1 MTRLTPE
8 LTPKPESGG
17 PPARLADRIGSKALA
32 LGFDKV
38 GFSRAVP
45 LGSRSGLEKW
55 LESGHQAE
63 MHWMSR
69 NAAKRQ
75 DPSLILADVR
85 TVLSVAVNYYHP
97 LDHSE
102 NPRHG
107 KISRYAWGLDYHRLL
122 RARLKELAGWIAEAL
137 PPANGLFYSDTGPV
151 MDKVWAHKAGL
162 GWIGKHSNL
171 VSRDR
176 GSWLFLGEILLDL
189 ELPETGESGN
199 FCGSCRRCL
208 DACPTGAIV
217 APYVVDSR
225 LCISYLTI
233 ELRGPIPLELRPL
246 IGARIFG
253 CDDCLDVCPWN
264 RFAQPSQEKDFY
276 PSPGNQAPVLME
288 LMRMSPREFSQR
300 FRLSPIRRCGYA
312 GFLRNVAIALGNS
325 GLPEA
330 VPSLTVAL
338 HHPESLVRRHGAWG
352 LGRVGGREARSE
364 LLQAVA
370 TESDPSVRSEIR
382 LALDRLQF
390 RHSSPSTGPPA
401 FLG

>member
-1 MTRLTPE
+1 MTRLT
-8 LTPKPESGG
+8 LKPETAS
-17 PPARLADRIGSKALA
+17 PLPRLADRIRTKAMA

-38 GFSRAVP
+38 GFSRAGP

-55 LESGHQAE
+55 LESSHQGE

-75 DPSLILADVR
+75 DPSLILAQVR
-85 TVLSVAVNYYHP
+85 TILSVAINYYHP

-107 KISRYAWGLDYHRLL
+107 KISRYAWGLDYHHVLKS
-122 RARLKELAGWIAEAL
+122 RLKTLAGWIAETL
-137 PPANGLFYSDTGPV
+137 PAANGLFYSDTGPV

-171 VSRDR
+171 VSRDQ

-189 ELPETGESGN
+189 ELPESGESGN

-233 ELRGPIPLELRPL
+233 ELRGPVPLELRPL
-246 IGARIFG
+246 IGNRIFG
-253 CDDCLDVCPWN
+253 CDDCQDVCPWN
-264 RFAQPSQEKDFY
+264 RFAQPSLEKAFY
-276 PSPGNQAPVLME
+276 PAPGNHAPVLMK
-288 LMRMSPREFSQR
+288 LMRISRQEFSQR

-325 GLPEA
+325 GLPET
-330 VPSLTVAL
+330 VPSLKIAL
-338 HHPESLVRRHGAWG
+338 HHPESLVRRHGAWA
-352 LGRVGGREARSE
+352 LGRIGDREARSE
-364 LLQAVA
+364 LLQA
-370 TESDPSVRSEIR
+370 TRSESDPCVRSEIR
-382 LALDRLQF
+382 LALDSLEF
-390 RHSSPSTGPPA
+390 RSSRRTTRPRVSG
-401 FLG
+401 

>member
-1 MTRLTPE
+1 MTRLTPR
-8 LTPKPESGG
+8 PETGS
-17 PPARLADRIGSKALA
+17 PSHRLADRIRSKALA
-32 LGFDKV
+32 SGFDKI
-38 GFSRAVP
+38 GFSRAGP
-45 LGSRSGLEKW
+45 LGSRSGLKKW
-55 LESGHQAE
+55 LDAGRQGE

-75 DPSLILADVR
+75 DPSLILAEVR
-85 TVLSVAVNYYHP
+85 TILSLAVNYYHP

-122 RARLKELAGWIAEAL
+122 KARLKNLAGWIAETL

-189 ELPETGESGN
+189 ELPETRESGN

-233 ELRGPIPLELRPL
+233 ELRGPVPLELRPL
-246 IGARIFG
+246 IGTRIFG
-253 CDDCLDVCPWN
+253 CDDCQDVCPWN
-264 RFAQPSQEKDFY
+264 RFAQPSREKDFF
-276 PSPGNQAPVLME
+276 PAPGNQAPVLAE
-288 LMRMSPREFSQR
+288 LMRISRKTFSQR
-300 FRLSPIRRCGYA
+300 FRLSPVRRCGYA

-325 GLPEA
+325 GLPES
-330 VPSLTVAL
+330 VPALKVAL
-338 HHPESLVRRHGAWG
+338 HHPEALVRRHGAWA
-352 LGRVGGREARSE
+352 LGRIGGREARSE
-364 LLQAVA
+364 LLQAA
-370 TESDPSVRSEIR
+370 RTESDRCVRSEIR
-382 LALDRLQF
+382 LALDSLEF
-390 RHSSPSTGPPA
+390 THSSQNTGPPA
-401 FLG
+401 FVG

>member
-1 MTRLTPE
+1 MTRLT
-8 LTPKPESGG
+8 LKPETAS
-17 PPARLADRIGSKALA
+17 PLPRLADRIRAKALA

-38 GFSRAVP
+38 GFSRAGP

-55 LESGHQAE
+55 LESGHQGE

-75 DPSLILADVR
+75 DPSLILAEVR
-85 TVLSVAVNYYHP
+85 TILSVAINYYHP

-107 KISRYAWGLDYHRLL
+107 KISRYAWGLDYHHVLK
-122 RARLKELAGWIAEAL
+122 ARLKTLAGWIAETL

-171 VSRDR
+171 VSRDQ

-189 ELPETGESGN
+189 ELPESGESGN

-233 ELRGPIPLELRPL
+233 ELRGPVPLELRPL
-246 IGARIFG
+246 IGSRIFG
-253 CDDCLDVCPWN
+253 CDDCQDVCPWN
-264 RFAQPSQEKDFY
+264 RFAQPSLEKAFY
-276 PSPGNQAPVLME
+276 PAPGNHAPVLMK
-288 LMRMSPREFSQR
+288 LMRISRQEFSER

-325 GLPEA
+325 GLPET
-330 VPSLTVAL
+330 VPSLKIAL
-338 HHPESLVRRHGAWG
+338 HHPESLVRRHGAWA
-352 LGRVGGREARSE
+352 LGRIGDREARSE
-364 LLQAVA
+364 LLQA
-370 TESDPSVRSEIR
+370 TRSESDPCVRSEIR
-382 LALDRLQF
+382 LALDSLEF
-390 RHSSPSTGPPA
+390 RSSRRTTRPRVSG
-401 FLG
+401 

>member
-1 MTRLTPE
+1 MTRLTLE
-8 LTPKPESGG
+8 LTPKPDTGG
-17 PPARLADRIGSKALA
+17 RSARLADRIRSKTLA

-55 LESGHQAE
+55 LDSGHQGE

-69 NAAKRQ
+69 NAAKRRN
-75 DPSLILADVR
+75 PSLILADVK
-85 TVLSVAVNYYHP
+85 TVVSLAINYYHP
-97 LDHSE
+97 LHHSE
-102 NPRHG
+102 DLRHG

-122 RARLKELAGWIAEAL
+122 KSRLKKLAGWIAETL
-137 PPANGLFYSDTGPV
+137 PSTNGLFYSDTGPV

-171 VSRDR
+171 ISRDR

-189 ELPETGESGN
+189 ELPETRESGN

-233 ELRGPIPLELRPL
+233 ELRGPVPLELRPL

-253 CDDCLDVCPWN
+253 CDDCQDVCPWN

-276 PSPGNQAPVLME
+276 PAPGNQAPVLMA
-288 LMRMSPREFSQR
+288 LMRISRQEFSDR
-300 FRLSPIRRCGYA
+300 FRHSPILRCGYA

-338 HHPESLVRRHGAWG
+338 HHPESLVRRHGAWA
-352 LGRVGGREARSE
+352 LGRIGSRAARSE
-364 LLQAVA
+364 LLKAA
-370 TESDPSVRSEIR
+370 PTESDPCVRSEIR
-382 LALDRLQF
+382 LALDSLEF
-390 RHSSPSTGPPA
+390 RRSPQATGPRA
-401 FLG
+401 SVV

>member
-1 MTRLTPE
+1 MTRLTP
-8 LTPKPESGG
+8 KPEIAS
-17 PPARLADRIGSKALA
+17 PPPRLADRIRTKAMA

-38 GFSRAVP
+38 GFSRAGP

-55 LESGHQAE
+55 LESGHQGE
-63 MHWMSR
+63 MHWMSK

-75 DPSLILADVR
+75 DPSLILAEVR
-85 TVLSVAVNYYHP
+85 TILSVAINYYQP

-102 NPRHG
+102 NPVHG

-122 RARLKELAGWIAEAL
+122 KSRLKTLAGWIAETL

-171 VSRDR
+171 VSRDQ

-189 ELPETGESGN
+189 ELPENGESGN
-199 FCGSCRRCL
+199 FCGSCQRCL

-233 ELRGPIPLELRPL
+233 ELRGPVPLELRPL
-246 IGARIFG
+246 IGNRIFG
-253 CDDCLDVCPWN
+253 CDDCQDVCPWN
-264 RFAQPSQEKDFY
+264 RFAQPSLEKAFY
-276 PSPGNQAPVLME
+276 PAPGNHAPVLMK
-288 LMRMSPREFSQR
+288 LMRISRQEFSQR

-325 GLPEA
+325 DLPET
-330 VPSLTVAL
+330 VPSLKIAL
-338 HHPESLVRRHGAWG
+338 HHPESLVRRHGAWA
-352 LGRVGGREARSE
+352 LGRIGGREARSE
-364 LLQAVA
+364 LLQA
-370 TESDPSVRSEIR
+370 TRSESDPCVRSEIR
-382 LALDRLQF
+382 LALDSLEF
-390 RHSSPSTGPPA
+390 RSSRRTTRPRVSG
-401 FLG
+401 

>member
-1 MTRLTPE
+1 MKRLTPR
-8 LTPKPESGG
+8 PETGG
-17 PPARLADRIGSKALA
+17 PSSPLTERIGSRALA

-38 GFSRAVP
+38 GFSRAEP
-45 LGSRSGLEKW
+45 LGPRSGLEKW
-55 LESGHQAE
+55 LEAGHQGE

-75 DPSLILADVR
+75 DPSLILAEVR
-85 TVLSVAVNYYHP
+85 TVLSVAVNYHHP

-122 RARLKELAGWIAEAL
+122 KARLKNLAGWIAENL

-151 MDKVWAHKAGL
+151 MDKVWAHRSGL

-171 VSRDR
+171 VTRDL

-189 ELPETGESGN
+189 ELPETRESGN

-233 ELRGPIPLELRPL
+233 ELRGPVPLELRPL
-246 IGARIFG
+246 IGTRIFG
-253 CDDCLDVCPWN
+253 CDDCQDVCPWN
-264 RFAQPSQEKDFY
+264 RFAQPSREKDFY
-276 PSPGNQAPVLME
+276 PAPGNQAPVLME
-288 LMRMSPREFSQR
+288 LMQISRQEFHQR

-330 VPSLTVAL
+330 VPSLKTAL
-338 HHPESLVRRHGAWG
+338 HHTETLVRRHAAWA
-352 LGRVGGREARSE
+352 LGRIGDREARSE
-364 LLQAVA
+364 LLQATR
-370 TESDPSVRSEIR
+370 TESDPCVRSEIR
-382 LALDRLQF
+382 LALDSLQF
-390 RHSSPSTGPPA
+390 RHSRQAAGPRA
-401 FLG
+401 AVV

>member
-1 MTRLTPE
+1 MTRLIRE
-8 LTPKPESGG
+8 LTPKPETGG
-17 PPARLADRIGSKALA
+17 PSARLADRISSKALA

-55 LESGHQAE
+55 LESGHQGE

-75 DPSLILADVR
+75 DPSLILAEVR
-85 TVLSVAVNYYHP
+85 TIVSVAINYYHP
-97 LDHSE
+97 LQHSE
-102 NPRHG
+102 DMRHG

-122 RARLKELAGWIAEAL
+122 RSRLKELAGWIAGNL
-137 PPANGLFYSDTGPV
+137 PSANGLFYSDTGPV
-151 MDKVWAHKAGL
+151 MDKVWAHKAGM

-189 ELPETGESGN
+189 ELPESRESDN

-233 ELRGPIPLELRPL
+233 ELKGPVPLELRPL
-246 IGARIFG
+246 IGTRIFG
-253 CDDCLDVCPWN
+253 CDDCQDVCPWN
-264 RFAQPSQEKDFY
+264 RFARPSQEKDFY
-276 PSPGNQAPVLME
+276 PLPGNHAPVLME
-288 LMRMSPREFSQR
+288 LMRISRQEFSER
-300 FRLSPIRRCGYA
+300 FRHSPIRRCGYD

-325 GLPEA
+325 GLPETL
-330 VPSLTVAL
+330 PSLKVAL
-338 HHPESLVRRHGAWG
+338 HHPESLVRRHGAWA
-352 LGRVGGREARSE
+352 LGRIGGREARSE
-364 LLQAVA
+364 LLQAA
-370 TESDPSVRSEIR
+370 RTESDPCVRSEIR
-382 LALDRLQF
+382 LALDSLEF
-390 RHSSPSTGPPA
+390 RPSCGA
-401 FLG
+401 RGQRASVC